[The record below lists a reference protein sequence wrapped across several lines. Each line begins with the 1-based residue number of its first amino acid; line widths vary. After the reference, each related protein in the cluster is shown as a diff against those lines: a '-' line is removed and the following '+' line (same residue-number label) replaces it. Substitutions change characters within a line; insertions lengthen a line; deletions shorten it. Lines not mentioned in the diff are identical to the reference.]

1 MYEETIREVCEVVHQ
16 FGGQVYLDGANMNAQ
31 VGITSPGFIGADVSH
46 LNLHKTFCIPHGGGG
61 PGMGPIGVKAHLAP
75 FLPGH
80 SVVQIEGML
89 TRQGAVS
96 AAPFGSASILP
107 ISWMYIRMMGA
118 EGLKKASQV
127 AILNANYIASRLQ
140 DAFPCCIPVATV
152 AWRTMYSRYSPA
164 ERRNRHQRA
173 GYCQAP
179 NDYGFHAPTMSFPV
193 AGTLMVEPTE
203 SESKVELDRFI
214 DAMLAIRAEIDQVK
228 AGVWPLEDNPLVN
241 APHIQSELVAEWAHP
256 YSREVAV
263 FPAGVADKYW
273 PTVKRLD
280 DVYGD
285 RNLFCSC
292 VPISEY
298 Q

>member
-1 MYEETIREVCEVVHQ
+1 
-16 FGGQVYLDGANMNAQ
+16 
-31 VGITSPGFIGADVSH
+31 
-46 LNLHKTFCIPHGGGG
+46 
-61 PGMGPIGVKAHLAP
+61 
-75 FLPGH
+75 
-80 SVVQIEGML
+80 
-89 TRQGAVS
+89 
-96 AAPFGSASILP
+96 
-107 ISWMYIRMMGA
+107 
-118 EGLKKASQV
+118 
-127 AILNANYIASRLQ
+127 
-140 DAFPCCIPVATV
+140 
-152 AWRTMYSRYSPA
+152 
-164 ERRNRHQRA
+164 
-173 GYCQAP
+173 
-179 NDYGFHAPTMSFPV
+179 MSFPV

-228 AGVWPLEDNPLVN
+228 AAVWPLEDNPLVN

>member
-1 MYEETIREVCEVVHQ
+1 
-16 FGGQVYLDGANMNAQ
+16 
-31 VGITSPGFIGADVSH
+31 
-46 LNLHKTFCIPHGGGG
+46 
-61 PGMGPIGVKAHLAP
+61 MGPIGVKAHLAP
-75 FLPGH
+75 FVPGH

-118 EGLKKASQV
+118 EGLKQASQV
-127 AILNANYIASRLQ
+127 AILNANYIASRLKE
-140 DAFPCCIPVATV
+140 AFPVLYTGRDGRVAHECILDIRPLKEETGISELDIAK
-152 AWRTMYSRYSPA
+152 RLI
-164 ERRNRHQRA
+164 
-173 GYCQAP
+173 
-179 NDYGFHAPTMSFPV
+179 DYGFHAPTMSFPV

-203 SESKVELDRFI
+203 SESKAELDRFI
-214 DAMLAIRAEIDQVK
+214 DAMLAIRGEINRVK
-228 AGVWPLEDNPLVN
+228 AGEWTLTDNPLVN
-241 APHIQSELVAEWAHP
+241 APHTQNELVAEWHHG
-256 YSREVAV
+256 YTREQAV
-263 FPAGVADKYW
+263 FPAGVANKYW

-292 VPISEY
+292 VPMSEY

>member
-1 MYEETIREVCEVVHQ
+1 MPKEKLKTIYVCTQCGE
-16 FGGQVYLDGANMNAQ
+16 
-31 VGITSPGFIGADVSH
+31 TSPRWLGRCPSCGAWNTMTEDVVAE
-46 LNLHKTFCIPHGGGG
+46 PA
-61 PGMGPIGVKAHLAP
+61 KASSGKA
-75 FLPGH
+75 
-80 SVVQIEGML
+80 
-89 TRQGAVS
+89 A
-96 AAPFGSASILP
+96 AAPRVTGQTSLVPQKLKSISTTEEKSRIVTG
-107 ISWMYIRMMGA
+107 IS
-118 EGLKKASQV
+118 ELD
-127 AILNANYIASRLQ
+127 IAKRLI
-140 DAFPCCIPVATV
+140 DC
-152 AWRTMYSRYSPA
+152 
-164 ERRNRHQRA
+164 
-173 GYCQAP
+173 
-179 NDYGFHAPTMSFPV
+179 GFHAPTMSFPV

>member
-1 MYEETIREVCEVVHQ
+1 MIRPLLVAKWIVDHGTQPPMLLREL
-16 FGGQVYLDGANMNAQ
+16 LDAEL
-31 VGITSPGFIGADVSH
+31 PGELRPIVDE
-46 LNLHKTFCIPHGGGG
+46 LLDKKQKMPE
-61 PGMGPIGVKAHLAP
+61 MGLAP
-75 FLPGH
+75 RIG
-80 SVVQIEGML
+80 
-89 TRQGAVS
+89 
-96 AAPFGSASILP
+96 
-107 ISWMYIRMMGA
+107 
-118 EGLKKASQV
+118 
-127 AILNANYIASRLQ
+127 
-140 DAFPCCIPVATV
+140 
-152 AWRTMYSRYSPA
+152 
-164 ERRNRHQRA
+164 
-173 GYCQAP
+173 
-179 NDYGFHAPTMSFPV
+179 
-193 AGTLMVEPTE
+193 
-203 SESKVELDRFI
+203 ELDRFI